1 VLDAPPTEEHPE
13 DAPPRTAV
21 PVLTRALAEI
31 LGRDPH
37 PVVALG
43 RRDHRLEK
51 AAILFLDLAPAS
63 DLRLSLAEPHREP
76 VAHPLEL
83 GDAEDAGPTDGGNAP
98 VDARPRKGGGEELA
112 EPLLERTDLST
123 QLLACLAVGDRV
135 GDRLEEDLLAPRGR
149 RLQ

>member
-13 DAPPRTAV
+13 DAPPGTAV

-31 LGRDPH
+31 LGGDSH

-43 RRDHRLEK
+43 RRDHRLEQ
-51 AAILFLDLAPAS
+51 AAILLLYLAPAS

-83 GDAEDAGPTDGGNAP
+83 RDAEDAGATDGGDAP
-98 VDARPRKGGGEELA
+98 VDARPWKCGGEELA
-112 EPLLERTDLST
+112 EPLLERTDLPSK
-123 QLLACLAVGDRV
+123 LLARLAVGDRV
-135 GDRLEEDLLAPRGR
+135 GDRLEEDPLAPRGR
-149 RLQ
+149 GLQ